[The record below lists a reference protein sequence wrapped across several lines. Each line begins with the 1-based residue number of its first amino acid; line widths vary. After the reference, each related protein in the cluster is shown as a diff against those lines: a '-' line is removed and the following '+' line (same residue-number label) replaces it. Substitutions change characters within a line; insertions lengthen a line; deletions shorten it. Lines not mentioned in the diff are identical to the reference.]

1 MNKPGKV
8 DTIQQLNLWQEHILD
23 TMPTITNP
31 VALNSFLTE
40 QQVLATLELAKQIA
54 AFHETFKQRKI

>member
-8 DTIQQLNLWQEHILD
+8 DTIKQLNLWQEHILD
-23 TMPTITNP
+23 TMPTLTNS

-54 AFHETFKQRKI
+54 SFHETFRQRKI